1 MFTDDEFINMKD
13 ILDPIEDDDD
23 IDWKHN
29 PFDVDSVD
37 GMESNWCLRSPSKD
51 LHNFRPLLTR
61 PSQFVATMDLRFQNT
76 YESSSIEELGVVF
89 QAGQRQ
95 RGEPSVGDLSSQLSL
110 RVVSME
116 ASKREAID
124 HWKIERA
131 HLKHEL
137 TRVQVA
143 EGQATQDRDEAR

>member
-1 MFTDDEFINMKD
+1 
-13 ILDPIEDDDD
+13 
-23 IDWKHN
+23 
-29 PFDVDSVD
+29 
-37 GMESNWCLRSPSKD
+37 
-51 LHNFRPLLTR
+51 
-61 PSQFVATMDLRFQNT
+61 MDLRFQNT

-95 RGEPSVGDLSSQLSL
+95 RGEPSVGALSSQLSL

-116 ASKREAID
+116 ASKCEAID

-143 EGQATQDRDEAR
+143 EGQATRDRDEAR